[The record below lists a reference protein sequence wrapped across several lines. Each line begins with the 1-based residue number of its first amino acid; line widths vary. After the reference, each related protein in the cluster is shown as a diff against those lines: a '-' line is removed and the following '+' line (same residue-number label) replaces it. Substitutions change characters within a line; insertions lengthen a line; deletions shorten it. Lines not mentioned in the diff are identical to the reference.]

1 MNQIGTINALVGNYQ
16 LDGDSAYSFGDRQ
29 YAFFQSPFQ
38 AYERANAEV
47 LFVDIDYIGCSHFK
61 YLFNVVCLNSVKKK
75 YMACDRALLNH
86 QDGHSIGKELNVFAS
101 NVKKQ
106 QSTYNIQ
113 TSHKEIL
120 LDFDDAEANVF
131 QESFDED
138 IMRIIRGCHVHFL
151 CSAMRV
157 AKVVNSSLHSVGYRL
172 FMSISKEYYLMSLL
186 EMLQWKLL
194 IH

>member
-16 LDGDSAYSFGDRQ
+16 LDGDSANSFGRDRQ

-38 AYERANAEV
+38 AYERANAEA

-86 QDGHSIGKELNVFAS
+86 QDGHSIGKELNVLVS
-101 NVKKQ
+101 NVKKR

-138 IMRIIRGCHVHFL
+138 IMGLSRSLFVL
-151 CSAMRV
+151 CNACC
-157 AKVVNSSLHSVGYRL
+157 
-172 FMSISKEYYLMSLL
+172 
-186 EMLQWKLL
+186 
-194 IH
+194 